1 MKSRSQPNQ
10 RGFTSPPKC
19 MPQPMYVLSLVPKPS
34 SNCSVGRTTPLK
46 STCPQGC
53 GMYQANVTSGAAA
66 LVIPV
71 GPLQGAAVGLLKVPQ
86 VPVAGDQT
94 SVSGCSIETEK
105 APRKPHGASGAV

>member
-19 MPQPMYVLSLVPKPS
+19 MPQPVYFLSIAPVPS
-34 SNCSVGRTTPLK
+34 SKFSVGRTTPLK

-53 GMYQANVTSGAAA
+53 GMYQANVTSGAGAF
-66 LVIPV
+66 VIPV
-71 GPLQGAAVGLLKVPQ
+71 GPLQGVAVGWLKVPH

-94 SVSGCSIETEK
+94 SVSGCSIATEK